1 MRFVLDTNILI
12 SYLKENRIRK
22 HIQENLK
29 PFNVGSIPIISVI
42 SLGEIESLAL
52 RNYWGSKRRS
62 AVGRL
67 INSCVITDI
76 NSRDVIRRYAEID
89 AFSQGKLSELPLHK
103 SSRNMGK
110 NDLWIAAT
118 SSVLDAKL
126 ITTDKD
132 FAHLDKVFLDLEFVE
147 I

>member
-12 SYLKENRIRK
+12 SYLKENRIR
-22 HIQENLK
+22 QEVQNNFQ
-29 PFNVGSIPIISVI
+29 PFKTGNIPILSVI

-52 RNYWGSKRRS
+52 RNYWGSKRRD
-62 AVGRL
+62 AVKRL

-76 NSRDVIRRYAEID
+76 NSRDVIKRYAEID
-89 AFSQGKLSELPLHK
+89 AFSQGKLSDLPLYN

-118 SSVLDAKL
+118 SSILEAKL

-132 FAHLDKVFLDLEFVE
+132 FTHLDKVFLELEFVE
-147 I
+147 M